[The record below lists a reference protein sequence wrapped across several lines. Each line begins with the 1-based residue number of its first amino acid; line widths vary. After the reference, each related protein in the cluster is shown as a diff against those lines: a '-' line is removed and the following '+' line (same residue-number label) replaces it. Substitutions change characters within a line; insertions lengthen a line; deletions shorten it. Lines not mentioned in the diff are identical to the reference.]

1 MTCACRPLRD
11 GAGQAALF
19 STEQAWHL
27 ECICNKYRTWD
38 MVLLVSA
45 VRDGRSMQNCLRVAF
60 TFVHVHGISG
70 PHPKARHAPSTPS
83 GQRVE
88 GPPQITEI
96 PCHHG
101 WVSMSSTQTG
111 IGVAPVPRHKSVTCG
126 LADHAPDEFHL
137 VCGSLSSSVNMF
149 SSMVHSSKSA
159 SLLRLSSSVQ
169 RARALQIVA
178 QLP

>member
-1 MTCACRPLRD
+1 MAPRMHLQQISDVGHGFACVGGSRRTEHAELPPSGIHLCTCTRNLRT
-11 GAGQAALF
+11 
-19 STEQAWHL
+19 S
-27 ECICNKYRTWD
+27 
-38 MVLLVSA
+38 
-45 VRDGRSMQNCLRVAF
+45 
-60 TFVHVHGISG
+60 
-70 PHPKARHAPSTPS
+70 ARHAPSTPS